1 MLYLAVDVAVA
12 ATGGTGYQ
20 RVGSRAN
27 VQLLHGVRGGDSSV
41 VEEIGDQVSDY
52 PVRV

>member
-1 MLYLAVDVAVA
+1 MLRLAFDVAVA
-12 ATGGTGYQ
+12 ATRGARYQ

-27 VQLLHGVRGGDSSV
+27 VRLLLIVRTREAAA
-41 VEEIGDQVSDY
+41 VEEIGDGLSNY